1 MAPRRISARSAPVA
15 ITGADAPTADAPA
28 RFEMIAY
35 TGEAMNIGFWAD
47 PVVVDLET
55 ADLSEQ
61 RIPALYDHWAHLPDI
76 VGQVESLALVDRQL
90 KASGFFTPV
99 EPDENGN
106 GGNKAGE
113 VLKLARQKYQWQASV
128 GADPAR
134 VEKIEAGAVG
144 VANWGREYPGPCVI
158 GRGCKFRE
166 MSFVVLGGDRK
177 TSVVAARDR
186 SSNRPKPIRGS
197 AMPTFEEWLASLG
210 FPDSSAL
217 DATQLAN
224 MKLLYQD
231 EYPEAEAP
239 AETAPATDAPPV
251 DAANVTEEDEEER
264 PVTARGNRPAVRAG
278 ANRPVPRDPVA
289 AMNRRVAANQTRID
303 RITDIAAR
311 YGNPQIDTGNGRR
324 AGFLAHAIQ
333 SNWTPDHAELVAMRA
348 SRPNPEPD
356 RTGGAGDT
364 YLPQI
369 IGAAICL
376 TAGMRAER
384 VAADVP
390 AAHRERVMNEATSS
404 QFQGYGIQGLMAA
417 TIHAAGRQ
425 YHGSRKSND
434 FVRAALEADR
444 TIRATNPRVAITAAS
459 QGFSTVS
466 LSGILGN
473 VANKVL
479 IASYEA
485 QATTWA
491 MFAAVRSYGDFKP
504 VFSYRLDMTGAFKK
518 VGQDGELKH
527 VGMQE
532 TGYSNQLA
540 TYGAIVNLTRQ
551 MQINDDLGAFL
562 AIPAGLGRMCA
573 IRIEEGVYVT
583 LLSNPG
589 NFFSAGN
596 KNLNSGAGSAL
607 SIDGLTASE
616 TAFMNQVDVNGKPI
630 LNVPDRILVP
640 TTLGVT
646 GNNLYKQTS
655 IATDNVAT
663 GNALAYYENPHA
675 GKYRPTVSPYLN
687 NTAIRD
693 QDGAALSGQSGTAW
707 YQFVDPAV
715 RAALV
720 VGFLNGQQTPT
731 IQDADTD
738 FATLGHQWRAFHDFG
753 VGMEDPAAVQK
764 NAGA

>member
-1 MAPRRISARSAPVA
+1 M
-15 ITGADAPTADAPA
+15 
-28 RFEMIAY
+28 
-35 TGEAMNIGFWAD
+35 
-47 PVVVDLET
+47 
-55 ADLSEQ
+55 
-61 RIPALYDHWAHLPDI
+61 
-76 VGQVESLALVDRQL
+76 LA
-90 KASGFFTPV
+90 
-99 EPDENGN
+99 
-106 GGNKAGE
+106 
-113 VLKLARQKYQWQASV
+113 LARQKYQWQASV

-186 SSNRPKPIRGS
+186 NSNRPKPIRGS

-251 DAANVTEEDEEER
+251 DAANVSEDDEEER
-264 PVTARGNRPAVRAG
+264 PVTARGNRPAVRANAG

-303 RITDIAAR
+303 RITDISAR

-356 RTGGAGDT
+356 RNGGAGDN

-376 TAGMRAER
+376 TAGMRADR

-562 AIPAGLGRMCA
+562 AIPAGLGRMSA

-655 IATDNVAT
+655 IATDNVVT

>member
-1 MAPRRISARSAPVA
+1 MAPRRISARAAPVA

-35 TGEAMNIGFWAD
+35 TGEAMNIGFWSE

-76 VGQVESLALVDRQL
+76 VGQVEALAIVNKQL

-99 EPDENGN
+99 EPDASGH

-144 VANWGREYPGPCVI
+144 VANWGREYPGPCII

-177 TSVVAARDR
+177 TSVMTARDR
-186 SSNRPKPIRGS
+186 TSNRPKPIRGS

-210 FPDSSAL
+210 FQDVAEL
-217 DATQLAN
+217 DPTQLAN
-224 MKLLYQD
+224 MKLIYQG

-239 AETAPATDAPPV
+239 TETAPATDAPPV
-251 DAANVTEEDEEER
+251 DAAAVTEDDEDER
-264 PVTARGNRPAVRAG
+264 PVTARGRRPAVRAG
-278 ANRPVPRDPVA
+278 ANRPAPRDPVA
-289 AMNRRVAANQTRID
+289 DMNRRAAANQTRID
-303 RITDIAAR
+303 RLNVIAAR
-311 YGNPQIDTGNGRR
+311 YGNPQITEGGRQV
-324 AGFLAHAIQ
+324 GFLAHAIQ
-333 SNWTPDHAELVAMRA
+333 HNWTPDQAELVVMRA
-348 SRPNPEPD
+348 SRPSPEPD
-356 RTGGAGDT
+356 RTGGAGDN
-364 YLPQI
+364 YLSQI

-376 TAGMRAER
+376 TAGLRPDR

-390 AAHRERVMNEATSS
+390 AAQRERVMNEATSS

-444 TIRATNPRVAITAAS
+444 TIRASNPRVAITAAS
-459 QGFSTVS
+459 QGFTTVS
-466 LSGILGN
+466 LSGVLGN

-485 QATTWA
+485 QATTWPVI
-491 MFAAVRSYGDFKP
+491 AAVRSYGDFKP

-518 VGQDGELKH
+518 VGPDGELKH

-540 TYGAIVNLTRQ
+540 TYGALVALTRQ

-562 AIPAGLGRMCA
+562 AIPSGLGRMCA
-573 IRIEEGVYVT
+573 IRVEEGVYVT
-583 LLSNPG
+583 LLANVGS
-589 NFFSAGN
+589 FFHANN
-596 KNLNSGAGSAL
+596 KNLNTGAGSAL
-607 SIDGLTASE
+607 SLDGLTASE

-640 TTLGVT
+640 TTLGVL

-675 GKYRPTVSPYLN
+675 GKYRPTVTPYLN

-693 QDGAALSGQSGTAW
+693 QDGAALSGQSATAW

-731 IQDADTD
+731 IQDAETD

-753 VGMEDPAAVQK
+753 VGMEDPTAVQK